1 MSSNQDAPSDKPIYV
16 LFMALDCQFCHTL
29 LNKLKPK
36 EELMKKFN
44 IVNINNI
51 PAIPDEIDEIP
62 CIYDGQKLYKG
73 KDAFKWLN
81 EKLAEHL
88 SAANDGLYYSFLEGQ
103 EEQVFGS
110 YSLLDQKNGSYG
122 MGSNSAPN
130 EQNLGD
136 PTRMMSVND
145 NTNKN
150 RTMDSLMA
158 SRDADF
164 PKNDGPMR

>member
-1 MSSNQDAPSDKPIYV
+1 MSSSKDTPPEKPVYV
-16 LFMALDCQFCHTL
+16 LFISQTCPYCNTL

-36 EELMKKFN
+36 EDLLKKFN
-44 IVNINNI
+44 IVNVDTI
-51 PAIPDEIDEIP
+51 PAIPDEVDEVP
-62 CIYDGQKLYKG
+62 CIYDGKQLYMG
-73 KDAFKWLN
+73 KNAFSWLN

-110 YSLLDQKNGSYG
+110 YSLLDQKNGSFG
-122 MGSNSAPN
+122 MGTTSTPN

-136 PTRMMSVND
+136 PTRMMTVND

-158 SRDADF
+158 SRDADI
-164 PKNDGPMR
+164 PVNTGPMR